1 MIRVNL
7 LNNQAAVGAPLKRSF
22 LPKEQ
27 RSAMVGLALLLTTAG
42 SVGAYWWHLSSER
55 SSVEQAIIDGEAEL
69 VTLKNASVLVDRANA
84 RKNELTERLTL
95 IERLRE
101 AKRAPVTLLSTL
113 SQSVVDGLW
122 LTELKQSG
130 LTVQIDGRAL
140 SVSSVTD
147 FAQQLQNSGHFQKP
161 VEIVKTST
169 ETLEETQVIKFTLKA
184 EAVAPAVPAPG
195 SKPVATT
202 STSATPPSKPGA

>member
-7 LNNQAAVGAPLKRSF
+7 LNGQATTGVPVKRSL

-27 RSAMVGLALLLTTAG
+27 RSAMVGLFVLLATATG
-42 SVGAYWWHLSSER
+42 VGAYWWHLSSER
-55 SSVEQAIIDGEAEL
+55 AGVEQAIVDAEAEL

-84 RKNELTERLTL
+84 RKTELTERLTL

-101 AKRAPVTLLSTL
+101 AKRAPVTLLTTL

-122 LTELKQSG
+122 LTELKQTG

-147 FAQQLQNSGHFQKP
+147 FAQQLQNSGHFQRP
-161 VEIVKTST
+161 VEIVTTTT
-169 ETLEETQVIKFTLKA
+169 EMLEETQVIKFTLKA
-184 EAVAPAVPAPG
+184 EAIAPAAPG
-195 SKPVATT
+195 LAKPAAT
-202 STSATPPSKPGA
+202 STSATPPVRPGA

>member
-7 LNNQAAVGAPLKRSF
+7 LNNQAATGAPVKRSL

-42 SVGAYWWHLSSER
+42 SVGAYWWHLRSER
-55 SSVEQAIIDGEAEL
+55 VGVEQAIVDGEAEL

-84 RKNELTERLTL
+84 RKTELTERLTL

-113 SQSVVDGLW
+113 SQSVVEGLW

-147 FAQQLQNSGHFQKP
+147 FAQQLQDSGHFQRP
-161 VEIVKTST
+161 VEIVTTST

-184 EAVAPAVPAPG
+184 EALAPVAPVQA
-195 SKPVATT
+195 SKPTTT
-202 STSATPPSKPGA
+202 STSAAPPSKPGA

>member
-7 LNNQAAVGAPLKRSF
+7 LNNRAVTGVAVKRSIF
-22 LPKEQ
+22 PTEQ
-27 RSAMVGLALLLTTAG
+27 RSAMIGLALLLTTAG
-42 SVGAYWWHLSSER
+42 GVGAYWWHLGSER
-55 SSVEQAIIDGEAEL
+55 SAVEQAIVDAEAEL
-69 VTLKNASVLVDRANA
+69 VTLKNAATLVDRANA
-84 RKNELTERLTL
+84 RKAELTERLTL
-95 IERLRE
+95 IERLRD
-101 AKRAPVTLLSTL
+101 AKRAPVTLLATL

-147 FAQQLQNSGHFQKP
+147 FAQQLQNSGLFQKP
-161 VEIVKTST
+161 VEIVTTST

-184 EAVAPAVPAPG
+184 EALAPVAPVQAA
-195 SKPVATT
+195 KPPTGT
-202 STSATPPSKPGA
+202 STSAAPVSRPGA